1 MSVEKLIKKLA
12 ADPAPSAVQSLVAV
26 VDWLRPGLGD
36 DIETVETR
44 MALLQVT
51 LESDPEF
58 HEVLASR
65 LRDWLSG
72 SRYFQLLSGLGLYS
86 RRGFFKEFGERVYD
100 RINPAPADMDN
111 IRDAFFL
118 IFRKKIDSDWVPRVS
133 DEAWLI
139 LLRVLWRFSHEELEK
154 ARLKA
159 VSEILNAVEMLSV
172 WVAAEELE
180 PNLLRLDPRIIQKDS
195 AFVAQQRELSRFV
208 EHYARWLNGDEDAY
222 LDDAHARVLL
232 EQCAAEIARL
242 RRRAVV
248 HGTSIALAHL
258 LERLDQTLV
267 RIEHLL
273 DIIIPGDAEQRLR
286 RSVGLFKELVQ
297 ANVARHSLR
306 TLWQQNL
313 KLLSRSVTENAS
325 DHGEHYIAR
334 SRGEYGR
341 MLLSGLGG
349 GLVIALM
356 ALIKMQVLE
365 QGFSEGRETLLVSL
379 NYGLGFML
387 IHMLGFTV
395 ATKQPAM
402 TASSI
407 AEQVERG
414 EQGRANARKLAALLI
429 EVSRTQLI
437 AIVGNVV
444 AALSLAVG
452 LAWAFQYYTGTSLIP
467 DSRAEY
473 AAAGM
478 HAWHSLALVYA
489 AVAGVWLFVSGL
501 VSGFFDN
508 RAALIGLSA
517 RLRVHPL
524 LRWLPLSWREKLG
537 EYLDENYGAL
547 IGNFV
552 FGVLLGSTAYLGS
565 QIGVSVDIRHVAF
578 SSADLGYVTVVSG
591 LGWQIFAML
600 LGSVLAI
607 GLVNLLVSFSLALN
621 VALRSRGA
629 RISSLSRLL
638 KALWQQI
645 RQQPLALFYPPA
657 MEKQEEDTRPPEKKP
672 AQPEDSSTGE

>member
-1 MSVEKLIKKLA
+1 MSVEKLIRKLGEE
-12 ADPAPSAVQSLVAV
+12 PEPSAVQSLVAI
-26 VDWLRPGLGD
+26 VDWLRPGVG
-36 DIETVETR
+36 EGVESVETR

-51 LESDPEF
+51 LEAKPEF
-58 HEVLASR
+58 HEALASR
-65 LRDWLSG
+65 LREWLS
-72 SRYFQLLSGLGLYS
+72 SARYFQLLSGLGLYS
-86 RRGFFKEFGERVYD
+86 RRGFFKEFGERLYD
-100 RINPAPADMDN
+100 RINPAPANTGDV
-111 IRDAFFL
+111 RDAFFL
-118 IFRKKIDSDWVPRVS
+118 IFHKKSDSDWVPQVS
-133 DEAWLI
+133 NEAWLI
-139 LLRVLWRFSHEELEK
+139 LLRVLWRFSYEELEQ

-159 VSEILNAVEMLSV
+159 VSEALNAIEMLSV

-180 PNLLRLDPRIIQKDS
+180 PNLVRLDPRIIQKDS

-208 EHYARWLNGDEDAY
+208 EHYTRWLNGDEDAY

-248 HGTSIALAHL
+248 HGTSIALTHL

-273 DIIIPGDAEQRLR
+273 DIIIPGEAEQRLG

-349 GLVIALM
+349 GLIIAIM
-356 ALIKMQVLE
+356 ALIKMQLLE
-365 QGFSEGRETLLVSL
+365 QGFTEGRETLYVSL

-437 AIVGNVV
+437 AIVGNVL
-444 AALSLAVG
+444 AAMSLAVG
-452 LAWAFQYYTGTSLIP
+452 LAWVYQHYTGASLIP

-478 HAWHSLALVYA
+478 HAWESLALLYA
-489 AVAGVWLFVSGL
+489 AIAGVWLFVSGL

-524 LRWLPLSWREKLG
+524 LRWLPASWREKLG
-537 EYLDENYGAL
+537 HYLDENYGAL

-565 QIGVSVDIRHVAF
+565 KVGLPVDIRHVAF

-591 LGWQIFAML
+591 FTWQIFMLL

-621 VALRSRGA
+621 VALRSRGV
-629 RISSLSRLL
+629 RISSLTRLF
-638 KALWQQI
+638 KALWQLV

-657 MEKQEEDTRPPEKKP
+657 MAKQEEDTRPPEKKP
-672 AQPEDSSTGE
+672 EAPEASRQDE